1 MLFGT
6 CPVAV
11 IVVLVQSITSMVVQR
26 DWGYSSIIQVLYYI
40 RGWLSKNA
48 NNAYN
53 AYAVRGGMLID
64 NFRIHALPKNISEVV
79 KYHIRPRSEHLHT
92 KIKLCISL
100 NLVDI

>member
-1 MLFGT
+1 MLYDT
-6 CPVAV
+6 RPVVV
-11 IVVLVQSITSMVVQR
+11 IVLFKLVV
-26 DWGYSSIIQVLYYI
+26 

-53 AYAVRGGMLID
+53 AYAVRGEGGFID
-64 NFRIHALPKNISEVV
+64 NFRIHALLKKISEVV
-79 KYHIRPRSEHLHT
+79 KYHLRLRSEHMHT